1 MGLIGN
7 STKMSTASISALA
20 AQLSKQVA
28 VPSNNESMDSGVA
41 GLHHMTHSN
50 GNSPASLGLQ
60 TPNTSV
66 LVDKLGDDVQ
76 QYIVDR
82 STRTTYLK
90 GKFLGKVNFSWPYL
104 MNPLHFFFN
113 PLLLGASAPGFLQ
126 QQKKK
131 KKLVL

>member
-90 GKFLGKVNFSWPYL
+90 GKFLGKVNFS
-104 MNPLHFFFN
+104 
-113 PLLLGASAPGFLQ
+113 
-126 QQKKK
+126 
-131 KKLVL
+131 

>member
-7 STKMSTASISALA
+7 NNSSTSKMSTASISALA

-60 TPNTSV
+60 TPAA
-66 LVDKLGDDVQ
+66 LVDKLGEDVQ

-90 GKFLGKVNFSWPYL
+90 GKFLGKVNFL
-104 MNPLHFFFN
+104 FFLD
-113 PLLLGASAPGFLQ
+113 PI
-126 QQKKK
+126 
-131 KKLVL
+131 